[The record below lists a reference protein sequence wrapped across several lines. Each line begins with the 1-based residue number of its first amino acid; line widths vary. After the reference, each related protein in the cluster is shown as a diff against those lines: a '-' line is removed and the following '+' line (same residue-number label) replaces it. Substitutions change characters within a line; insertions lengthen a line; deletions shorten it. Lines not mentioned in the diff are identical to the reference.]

1 MIKET
6 LKKLLEHKRLTR
18 LEAKEI
24 LIDIA
29 GEKYNNSH
37 VVAFL
42 TVYMMRPV
50 SVEELSGFRDA
61 LLELCVKI
69 DLSEFNAIDIV
80 GTGGDEKN
88 TFNISTLSSFVV
100 AGAGYKVTK
109 HGNYGVSSSCGAS
122 NVMEHLGYKF
132 TNDES
137 SLKKQVD
144 KAGIC
149 FLHAPMFHPAMKT
162 VAPFR
167 RELGLK
173 TFFNMLGPL
182 VNPSFPKN
190 QMLGVYSLEVLRLY
204 QYLYQDTDKNF
215 SLIHSLDGYD
225 EISMTCDFKV
235 ITNEGEQIVAPEQ
248 LGFEKI
254 RQEDIFGGDTVP
266 EAAKIFTDILN
277 GKGSAAQNSAIFANA
292 AYAIQC
298 IDRSKNIDECI
309 ALAKDSLLGGK
320 ANEVFKTLVSISN

>member
-6 LKKLLEHKRLTR
+6 LRTLLEHKRLTR
-18 LEAKEI
+18 TEAKEI
-24 LIDIA
+24 LTDIA
-29 GEKYNNSH
+29 QEKYNASH

-42 TVYMMRPV
+42 SVYMMRPV

-61 LLELCVKI
+61 FLDLCVRI

-122 NVMEHLGYKF
+122 NVMEHLGYQF

-137 SLKKQVD
+137 RLKKQVD
-144 KAGIC
+144 EAGIC
-149 FLHAPMFHPAMKT
+149 FLHAPLFHPAMKS

-204 QYLYQDTDKNF
+204 QYLYQDTDKNY

-225 EISMTCDFKV
+225 EISMTSEFKV
-235 ITNEGEQIVAPEQ
+235 ITNKGEQLVSPEQ
-248 LGFEKI
+248 LGFKKI
-254 RQEDIFGGDTVP
+254 KQEDIFGGDTVP
-266 EAAKIFTDILN
+266 EAAKIFTDIIN
-277 GKGSAAQNSAIFANA
+277 GDGTDAQNSAIIVNA

-298 IDRSKNIDECI
+298 IDRSKSIEECI
-309 ALAKDSLLGGK
+309 EMAKASLLGGK
-320 ANEVFKTLVSISN
+320 AKQVFKTLIDIK

>member
-6 LKKLLEHKRLTR
+6 LRTLLEHKRLTR
-18 LEAKEI
+18 SEAKDI
-24 LIDIA
+24 LINIA

-61 LLELCVKI
+61 MLELCNKI
-69 DLSEFNAIDIV
+69 DLSEFNSIDIV

-122 NVMEHLGYKF
+122 NVMEHLGYQF

-137 SLKKQVD
+137 MLKKQVD

-149 FLHAPMFHPAMKT
+149 FLHAPLFHPAMKSI
-162 VAPFR
+162 APFR

-182 VNPSFPKN
+182 TNPSFPKN
-190 QMLGVYSLEVLRLY
+190 HMLGVYSLEVLRLY
-204 QYLYQDTDKNF
+204 QYLYQDTDKNY

-225 EISMTCDFKV
+225 EISLTSDFKV
-235 ITNEGEQIVAPEQ
+235 ITNKGEQLVSPEQ

-254 RQEDIFGGDTVP
+254 KQEDIFGGDTVP

-277 GKGSAAQNSAIFANA
+277 GDGTDAQNSAIIVNA

-298 IDRSKNIDECI
+298 IDRNKNIEECI
-309 ALAKDSLLGGK
+309 AVAKDSLLGGK
-320 ANEVFKTLVSISN
+320 AKQVLKTLVDIK

>member
-6 LKKLLEHKRLTR
+6 LKTLLEHKRLTR
-18 LEAKEI
+18 SEAKEI
-24 LIDIA
+24 LINIA
-29 GEKYNNSH
+29 GEKYNPSH

-50 SVEELSGFRDA
+50 SVEELSGFRDSM
-61 LLELCVKI
+61 LELCIRV

-122 NVMEHLGYKF
+122 NVMEHLGYQF
-132 TNDES
+132 SNDES
-137 SLKKQVD
+137 VLKKQVD

-149 FLHAPMFHPAMKT
+149 FLHAPLFHPAMKNI
-162 VAPFR
+162 APYR

-182 VNPSFPKN
+182 TNPSFPKN
-190 QMLGVYSLEVLRLY
+190 HMLGLYSLEVLRLY
-204 QYLYQDTDKNF
+204 QYLYQDTDKNY
-215 SLIHSLDGYD
+215 SLIHSIDGYD
-225 EISMTCDFKV
+225 EISMTSDFKV
-235 ITNEGEQIVAPEQ
+235 ITNKGEQLISPEQ
-248 LGFEKI
+248 LGFKKI

-277 GKGSAAQNSAIFANA
+277 GDGTDAQNSAIIVNA

-298 IDRSKNIDECI
+298 IDRNKNIEECI

-320 ANEVFKTLVSISN
+320 AKQVLQTLIDIK

>member
-6 LKKLLEHKRLTR
+6 LKTLFEHKRLTR
-18 LEAKEI
+18 SEAKEI
-24 LIDIA
+24 LINIA
-29 GEKYNNSH
+29 GEKYNSSH

-42 TVYMMRPV
+42 AVYMMRPV

-61 LLELCVKI
+61 MLELCIRV

-122 NVMEHLGYKF
+122 NVMEHLGYQF
-132 TNDES
+132 SNDES
-137 SLKKQVD
+137 VLKKQVD

-149 FLHAPMFHPAMKT
+149 FLHAPLFHPAMKNI
-162 VAPFR
+162 APYR

-182 VNPSFPKN
+182 TNPSFPKN
-190 QMLGVYSLEVLRLY
+190 HMLGVYSLEVLRLY
-204 QYLYQDTDKNF
+204 QYLYQDTDKNY
-215 SLIHSLDGYD
+215 SLIHSIDGYD
-225 EISMTCDFKV
+225 EISMTSDFKV
-235 ITNEGEQIVAPEQ
+235 ITNKGEQLISPEQ
-248 LGFEKI
+248 LGFKKI

-277 GKGSAAQNSAIFANA
+277 GEGTDAQNSAIIVNA

-298 IDRSKNIDECI
+298 IEKNKNIEECI
-309 ALAKDSLLGGK
+309 ALAKDSLLEGYAK
-320 ANEVFKTLVSISN
+320 QVLKTLIDIK

>member
-18 LEAKEI
+18 SEAKEI
-24 LIDIA
+24 LINIA

-61 LLELCVKI
+61 LLELCVRI
-69 DLSEFNAIDIV
+69 DLSEFDAIDIV

-88 TFNISTLSSFVV
+88 TFNISTLSSIVV

-109 HGNYGVSSSCGAS
+109 HGNYGVSSSCGSS

-132 TNDES
+132 SSDES
-137 SLKKQVD
+137 ELKRQVD

-149 FLHAPMFHPAMKT
+149 FLHAPLFHPAMKT

-182 VNPSFPKN
+182 VNPSFPKHH
-190 QMLGVYSLEVLRLY
+190 MLGVYSLEVLRLY
-204 QYLYQDTDKNF
+204 QYLYQDTDKNY

-225 EISMTCDFKV
+225 EISMTSDFKV
-235 ITNEGEQIVAPEQ
+235 ITNEGEQLVSPEQ
-248 LGFEKI
+248 IGFKKI
-254 RQEDIFGGDTVP
+254 KQEDIFGGDTVP

-277 GKGSAAQNSAIFANA
+277 GDGTEAQNTAVIVNA
-292 AYAIQC
+292 GYAIQC
-298 IDRSKNIDECI
+298 IDRNKSIEECI
-309 ALAKDSLLGGK
+309 ALAKDSLIGGK
-320 ANEVFKTLVSISN
+320 ANQVLKTLVDIK